1 MTVLIRNFLTAN
13 DKITSVK
20 LSKVKIPLKFAVS
33 DAKEL
38 CPLVIGEDPNDITK
52 IWHKLMWV
60 GASVGRSG
68 IAIQA
73 IAAFDNALLDMK
85 AKRANLSLAKLI
97 SAHYDSLP
105 VYNTSGGYLQ
115 APIEEV
121 VEKARI

>member
-1 MTVLIRNFLTAN
+1 MTVPIRNFLTAN

-73 IAAFDNALLDMK
+73 IAAFYTALW
-85 AKRANLSLAKLI
+85 RYESQ
-97 SAHYDSLP
+97 AHESVP
-105 VYNTSGGYLQ
+105 G
-115 APIEEV
+115 
-121 VEKARI
+121 